1 MWNMENIIGW
11 HLLLF
16 SNFFRLTQQEMS
28 NKHWNY
34 IVKYCKL
41 KKQCYLDDDFPP
53 MPSSLYYNP
62 NEMKDTHVV
71 KWKRLRD
78 IVVDEDQDTPW
89 AIFRKPQPSDISQ
102 GKKHNFCTYNLM
114 F

>member
-1 MWNMENIIGW
+1 
-11 HLLLF
+11 
-16 SNFFRLTQQEMS
+16 MS

-41 KKQCYLDDDFPP
+41 KKQNYLDDDFPP

-62 NEMKDTHVV
+62 NEMKEGHVV

-78 IVVDEDQDTPW
+78 IIVEEDQDLPW
-89 AIFRKPQPSDISQ
+89 AVFRKPQPSDISQ
-102 GKKHNFCTYNLM
+102 GNLLVHYYLRKYVIAL
-114 F
+114 